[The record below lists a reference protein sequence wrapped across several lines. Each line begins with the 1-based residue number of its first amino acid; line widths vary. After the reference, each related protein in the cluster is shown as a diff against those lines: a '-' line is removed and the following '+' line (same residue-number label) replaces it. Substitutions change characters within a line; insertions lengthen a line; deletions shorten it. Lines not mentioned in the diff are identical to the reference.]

1 MDKRALSQVNGF
13 GALIGIVLVVI
24 CGLRYLTGAG
34 AFIFGAL
41 FLAFSVWA
49 LSIMWNPLPRSFWW
63 FCILTTCLGGIGLLL
78 FKSATA

>member
-1 MDKRALSQVNGF
+1 MNKRALSQVNGF
-13 GALIGIVLVVI
+13 GALIAIVLVVI

-34 AFIFGAL
+34 AFIFGAI

-49 LSIMWNPLPRSFWW
+49 LSRIWNPLPRSFWW
-63 FCILTTCLGGIGLLL
+63 FCILMTCLGGIGLLL